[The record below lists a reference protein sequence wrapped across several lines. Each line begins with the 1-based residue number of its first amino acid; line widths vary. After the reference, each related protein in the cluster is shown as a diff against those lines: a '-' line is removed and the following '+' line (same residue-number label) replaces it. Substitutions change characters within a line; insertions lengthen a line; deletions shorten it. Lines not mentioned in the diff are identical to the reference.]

1 MIPCQ
6 RRARRTS
13 YRRSADPLLPGP
25 EQEQE
30 TIGALLARLF
40 DDART
45 VAKAELTLFR
55 TDFYRRI
62 GRARTGALLC
72 LIGAIMGQAA
82 AVTFLVTLSFVLT
95 PWIGRLGGAAVSV
108 ALGVGLAVFLVR
120 AGVKKLMLVVEDID
134 DEQNDDGK
142 GVSRLEELFARM
154 RERSHLARAEL
165 AETVGTAQARLHPQ
179 ALLADLA
186 DEVVDRAQALTHAA
200 LAAVRRRPA
209 RATAVAV
216 TILLLVVRPPI
227 YRFVTGLGRATRRS
241 AASLKRQQAAR
252 SSRSQD
258 EETGS

>member
-1 MIPCQ
+1 M
-6 RRARRTS
+6 S
-13 YRRSADPLLPGP
+13 LGP

-30 TIGALLARLF
+30 SIGALLARLF

-95 PWIGRLGGAAVSV
+95 PWMGRLGGAAVSV
-108 ALGVGLAVFLVR
+108 VLGVGLAVFLIR

-134 DEQNDDGK
+134 DDDDKDDGK
-142 GVSRLEELFARM
+142 GASRLDDLFNRM

-165 AETVGTAQARLHPQ
+165 AETVGEAQARLHPQ

-186 DEVVDRAQALTHAA
+186 DEVVDRAQALSHAA
-200 LAAVRRRPA
+200 LAAARQRPA
-209 RATAVAV
+209 RATAAAI

-252 SSRSQD
+252 SPRSQD
-258 EETGS
+258 EETSS